1 MQTYDVQ
8 DKSQEILEYAKSQV
22 FSVFYSSEL
31 GAVETFV
38 QASWNKPDQWREF
51 FTIARKEDINIII
64 ATIRTLSKQDIPE
77 EGDLVDDFHKF
88 SEYAGKV
95 GFYEFTWVKSGV
107 KYSLSDTA
115 HWYREYRGL
124 VEKKDKS
131 ALATQAMSSSNQ
143 ASSRLTQLARELLQD
158 LKAKP
163 VHEFVQELVAFMKE
177 GSKQDWTRRYKTL
190 ESMKLYWSNKGLGHD
205 STLEPEIS
213 ATMRI
218 IEEQAYNILIEEQL
232 QREKNMMPKL
242 EEECAEWGRNKNFHK
257 MKKSEMMAFLAEK
270 EQTLSREAQGRLW
283 ENVNERLKSH

>member
-1 MQTYDVQ
+1 MQVYGVQ

-31 GAVETFV
+31 GEVRTFV

-64 ATIRTLSKQDIPE
+64 ATIRILSKQEIPE
-77 EGDLVDDFHKF
+77 EGDLVDDFRKF
-88 SEYAGKV
+88 SEHVGKV

-115 HWYREYRGL
+115 QWYREYRDL

-131 ALATQAMSSSNQ
+131 ALATQAMSPSNQ
-143 ASSRLTQLARELLQD
+143 ASSSLTQLARGLLQD

-163 VHEFVQELVAFMKE
+163 EHEFVQELVAFMKE

-190 ESMKLYWSNKGLGHD
+190 ESMKLYWSNRGLGHD
-205 STLEPEIS
+205 FTLEPEIS

-218 IEEQAYNILIEEQL
+218 IEEQAYNLLIEEQL
-232 QREKNMMPKL
+232 QREKKMMPKL
-242 EEECAEWGRNKNFHK
+242 EEECVEWGRNKNFHK
-257 MKKSEMMAFLAEK
+257 MKKGEIMAFLVEK
-270 EQTLSREAQGRLW
+270 EQTLSREAQGRLR